1 MLTQDLIKDTS
12 KFRLLLRVGPAG
24 AYAVVFAP
32 DADGSLISTALPYE
46 DGRDTLAALQDA
58 IYDNPLLLS
67 EYADTIVV
75 MEPQVV
81 IPLPSE
87 LSPELRREIVSRQ
100 VDMTGKEILEDPTGL
115 AGSVFDGVVSH
126 DVMTFLRRTFP
137 TAVFTTHIGT
147 LTRFFASRPGR
158 ANSSRM
164 LAAFRRETVDV
175 IAISGNRLLMANS
188 FNFSTPEDAV
198 YYILACRSELGM
210 SAENDD
216 LQLTGYRA
224 HRDAVT
230 PELRRFVARVMPLI
244 FPPELFKAG
253 KDSLLAPFDLMISP
267 LTF

>member
-24 AYAVVFAP
+24 AHAVVFAP
-32 DADGSLISTALPYE
+32 DADGSLISAALPYE
-46 DGRDTLAALQDA
+46 EGRETLAALQDV
-58 IYDNPLLLS
+58 IYDNPLILG
-67 EYADTIVV
+67 EFADTIIV
-75 MEPQVV
+75 MEPQAV
-81 IPLPSE
+81 IPLPAE
-87 LSPELRREIVSRQ
+87 LSSELRREIVGRQ
-100 VDMTGKEILEDPTGL
+100 VDMTGKEVLEDATGL
-115 AGSVFDGVVSH
+115 VGSVFEGVVAH

-137 TAVFTTHIGT
+137 TATFTTHIGT

-175 IAISGNRLLMANS
+175 IALRDNRLLMANS
-188 FNFSTPEDAV
+188 FSFANPEDAV

-216 LQLTGYRA
+216 LQLTGDRS
-224 HRDAVT
+224 HRDIVT